1 MIKTQ
6 IVYIINILT
15 KSYLLSSYILYL
27 NKDNRRG

>member
-6 IVYIINILT
+6 IVYVINILT
-15 KSYLLSSYILYL
+15 RPYLLSSYILYL